1 MYRFKTL
8 TGNCLWARRTESQAA
23 EIAIRVAC

>member
-8 TGNCLWARRTESQAA
+8 TGNCLWLRYIDSAATKVAA
-23 EIAIRVAC
+23 ESA